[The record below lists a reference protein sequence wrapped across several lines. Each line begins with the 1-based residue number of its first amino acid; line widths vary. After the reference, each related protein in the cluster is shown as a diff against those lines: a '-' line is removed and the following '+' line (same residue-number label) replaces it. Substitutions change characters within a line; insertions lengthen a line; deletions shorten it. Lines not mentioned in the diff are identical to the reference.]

1 MSIQLLFFAQ
11 SARWMGE
18 SHLAVD
24 LCGAATLEQLLR
36 EHKRPLAPVIARLKV
51 LRIAVNQ
58 RFADLQTPLRDGD
71 EVAFLPPV
79 SGG

>member
-1 MSIQLLFFAQ
+1 MPIKLLFFAQ
-11 SARWMGE
+11 SADWVGAKDMNYEMPTPTTVEKLLSRQE
-18 SHLAVD
+18 LLALKEHL
-24 LCGAATLEQLLR
+24 
-36 EHKRPLAPVIARLKV
+36 KI

-58 RFADLQTPLRDGD
+58 EFADGNTLVRDGD

>member
-11 SARWMGE
+11 AARWMGA
-18 SHLAVD
+18 SHLALD
-24 LCGAATLEQLLR
+24 LGGAATLGQLLR
-36 EHKRPLAPVIARLKV
+36 ENERPLAPVIAQLKV

-58 RFADLQTPLRDGD
+58 QFAGLETPLRDGD